1 MTRHNR
7 NCNSSNKELHWK
19 TVGGLSKSPEELL
32 VELQWI
38 SADGGNIANLKE
50 REQESE
56 TGMYENGNKR
66 GLLNFLGARNSVS

>member
-1 MTRHNR
+1 M
-7 NCNSSNKELHWK
+7 
-19 TVGGLSKSPEELL
+19 VGGLSKSPEELL

-66 GLLNFLGARNSVS
+66 EGC